1 MVKTKKKT
9 KQKRELT
16 FEDKF
21 FIFKFVFL
29 IFAIITLIS
38 FFTVSSIKVSDTV
51 KFNNNVEVFV
61 TIGTLRE
68 ESFTPIIFMFIFS
81 FIFAITIFF
90 LIFSFKNKNFQNIY
104 YGIAI
109 GVVIVIFVTL
119 YFLYAEKFLYY
130 ANLYQNDPSWAIIN
144 SIPGTKIVEKY
155 TADDIVMLVIAF
167 ITLALSGIYLLLIN
181 SVTIANESLE

>member
-1 MVKTKKKT
+1 MVKTKKRT

-38 FFTVSSIKVSDTV
+38 FFTVSSIKISDTV
-51 KFNNNVEVFV
+51 KFNNNIEIFV
-61 TIGTLRE
+61 DLGTLKE

-81 FIFAITIFF
+81 FAFSIMILF
-90 LIFSFKNKNFQNIY
+90 LIFSFKSKRFQNIY
-104 YGIAI
+104 YGIALA
-109 GVVIVIFVTL
+109 VVIVLFVTL
-119 YFLYAEKFLYY
+119 YFLYAENFLYY

-144 SIPGTKIVEKY
+144 SIPGVEIVEKY
-155 TADDIVMLVIAF
+155 TADDIVMLVISF
-167 ITLALSGIYLLLIN
+167 ITLVLSGIYLLLIN
-181 SVTIANESLE
+181 SITISNESLA

>member
-1 MVKTKKKT
+1 MVKTKKRT

-38 FFTVSSIKVSDTV
+38 FFTVSSIKIADTV
-51 KFNNNVEVFV
+51 KFNNDIAVFV
-61 TIGTLRE
+61 DLGTLKE

-81 FIFAITIFF
+81 FIFAIMILF
-90 LIFSFKNKNFQNIY
+90 LILSFKNKNFQNIY
-104 YGIAI
+104 YGIALAI
-109 GVVIVIFVTL
+109 VIVLFVTL
-119 YFLYAEKFLYY
+119 YFLYAENFLYY
-130 ANLYQNDPSWAIIN
+130 ANLYQNDPAWAIIN
-144 SIPGTKIVEKY
+144 SIPGLQIVEKY
-155 TADDIVMLVIAF
+155 TADDIVMLVLAF
-167 ITLALSGIYLLLIN
+167 VTLALSGIYLLLIN